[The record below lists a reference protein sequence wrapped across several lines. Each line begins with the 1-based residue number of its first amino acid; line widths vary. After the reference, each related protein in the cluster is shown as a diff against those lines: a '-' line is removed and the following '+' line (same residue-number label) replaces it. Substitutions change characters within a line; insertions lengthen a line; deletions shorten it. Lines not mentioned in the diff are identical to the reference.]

1 MIMAGIYVGEDLV
14 IHFTSTEIKD
24 SKQKHPCAKCG
35 YQHNVDVGVIK
46 TCLVCFLSKNALS
59 SNSLCLYQY
68 DESRFAK
75 KLKRSGTCSTFKCLP
90 PETVVQTANELHKEN
105 SFGPYNLVENNC
117 EDFATFCKTVDDM
130 LVLVCYFECY
140 TGSSGCGV
148 GILSVVFFKL
158 RVLVLFMHEWKGCW
172 DSVCSVFYFAFAV
185 DQALAAGICRSCICA
200 LMLI

>member
-117 EDFATFCKTVDDM
+117 EDFATFCKTGIRRSEQAAMVMNIPMIDPLLN
-130 LVLVCYFECY
+130 LVKNLK
-140 TGSSGCGV
+140 
-148 GILSVVFFKL
+148 LSA
-158 RVLVLFMHEWKGCW
+158 
-172 DSVCSVFYFAFAV
+172 S
-185 DQALAAGICRSCICA
+185 
-200 LMLI
+200 